1 MKLPTKLVAVN
12 RVISSVSR
20 SSFDAEQ
27 IDKAAHLIISVEG
40 IINPI
45 IVRRTSF
52 DSYEV
57 VDGHFEYYAAVRA
70 RELSLAK
77 GEMIQAIILEPD
89 NEEALLEQVNIL
101 RGNTALVS
109 TPVIGESTYTG
120 ETINLDQVV
129 NLETQFVNLERIF
142 KAQFDELQKSNR
154 HLESRISEL
163 ATQSSIFHNPKL
175 DIEEEL
181 ITQIA
186 SKVVESITPLIS
198 SLSTKSLSAKSD
210 INLSKAST
218 VILLDLNSASIE
230 ELSKIP
236 GIKEK
241 ATEVIKL
248 RTTKG
253 RFSSFEELHDIKGIK
268 GGTTKNLHKYLV
280 IKDFDS

>member
-1 MKLPTKLVAVN
+1 MKLQTKLIAVKRIN
-12 RVISSVSR
+12 SSMAR
-20 SSFDAEQ
+20 SSFSPDEIEKVAN
-27 IDKAAHLIISVEG
+27 LIINAEG

-45 IVRRTSF
+45 ILKQHSLEF
-52 DSYEV
+52 YEV
-57 VDGHFEYYAAVRA
+57 IDGHFEYHAAVRA
-70 RELSLAK
+70 KEISLLK
-77 GEMIQAIILEPD
+77 GETVQAIILEPE
-89 NEEALLEQVNIL
+89 NEKNLVEQINIL
-101 RGNTALVS
+101 RRNAVS
-109 TPVIGESTYTG
+109 ESAVIAEEATYT
-120 ETINLDQVV
+120 EQAINPDQVI
-129 NLETQFVNLERIF
+129 NIETQFVNLERIF

-163 ATQSSIFHNPKL
+163 ATQKPKL

-181 ITQIA
+181 ITQIV
-186 SKVVESITPLIS
+186 SKVVEAITPLIS

-218 VILLDLNSASIE
+218 VILLDLNSASME

-248 RTTKG
+248 RTIKG